1 MSTSGKTALLVIDTQ
16 VALLDGAYRSDEVI
30 GAISGLLAKAREAGA
45 AVIYMQHDGDPGE
58 RLEPGAPGWAI
69 HPALAPREC
78 ETVLRKRASDS
89 FYRTELRAELEA
101 RGITGMVV
109 TGLRT
114 ERCVDTTSRQAV
126 SLGYDVTLA
135 TDAHTTK
142 DTDALPAE
150 RIIAH
155 TNENLDDFGNDEHV
169 VTVKQSEEVVF

>member
-1 MSTSGKTALLVIDTQ
+1 MSTSQKTALLVIDTQ
-16 VALLDGAYRSDEVI
+16 VALLEGAYQRDEVI
-30 GAISGLLAKAREAGA
+30 VAIQGLLAKARAAGA
-45 AVIYMQHDGDPGE
+45 AVIFMQHDGDPGE
-58 RLEPGAPGWAI
+58 RLEPGSPGWAI
-69 HPALAPREC
+69 HPALTPRAG

-89 FYRTELRAELEA
+89 FYRTRLQAELET
-101 RGITGMVV
+101 RGLTGMVV

-114 ERCVDTTSRQAV
+114 ERCVDTTCRQAV

-135 TDAHTTK
+135 ADAHTTK

-169 VTVKQSEEVVF
+169 VMVRRSEEVAF

>member
-1 MSTSGKTALLVIDTQ
+1 MSSSRKTALLVIDTQ
-16 VALLDGAYRSDEVI
+16 VALLDGAHLSDDVI
-30 GAISGLLAKAREAGA
+30 GAIRGLLAKARAAGA

-69 HPALAPREC
+69 HPALTPQEG
-78 ETVLRKRASDS
+78 EVVLRKRASDS
-89 FYRTELRAELEA
+89 FYRTRLQAELEA
-101 RGITGMVV
+101 RGLTEIVV

-114 ERCVDTTSRQAV
+114 ERCVDTTCRQAV

-135 TDAHTTK
+135 ADAHTTK

-169 VTVKQSEEVVF
+169 VTVRRSADVAF